1 MTCCCL
7 GMQDISQHLRLFAMQ
22 CTLLRDRWKGLL
34 HTACSHQYSI
44 QRLFPN
50 TKCKLCIPPF
60 YKIRSLSRHDCTDA
74 FCSDIFHTCLHRFVY
89 QIWMQTSGGK
99 CQCTHIDSYACY
111 IWLAIDLVYCSAV
124 HEDKQEL
131 TSQLLLNHSWQKAT
145 QIIDKDMKDYVVFHG
160 DGKESYSQST
170 RNVHY
175 KSMQCCISVSV
186 CAFGGH

>member
-7 GMQDISQHLRLFAMQ
+7 GMQGISQRLWLFAMQ

-44 QRLFPN
+44 QRLFPK
-50 TKCKLCIPPF
+50 TKCKLRIPPF

-99 CQCTHIDSYACY
+99 CQCTHYKVFPMHVIYDLQLILSTVVLCMKISKSWPLSYFLITAGRRQPR
-111 IWLAIDLVYCSAV
+111 L
-124 HEDKQEL
+124 
-131 TSQLLLNHSWQKAT
+131 
-145 QIIDKDMKDYVVFHG
+145 
-160 DGKESYSQST
+160 ST
-170 RNVHY
+170 RIW
-175 KSMQCCISVSV
+175 KTM
-186 CAFGGH
+186 